1 MEKTYSMMV
10 QGKMNFMGI
19 EIPVVSGGF
28 GEGKMCVSDK
38 TVAEIHGQ
46 RLPKIR
52 QLINNNIE
60 RFKDG
65 IDIIDLKRVLMEY
78 TLLEQLGYAKQSIT
92 QAEHIYILSERGY
105 AKLIKIM
112 DDDKSWEVHDKL
124 VDEYF
129 SLRDKVQQAQVPQ
142 ISRKEQSILTIF
154 SDSASL
160 EEKINATETLIDIS
174 RGEICNSVINL
185 EVVEDLIIET
195 LKDEEIIN
203 HMSRLTIREAFH
215 KTLFR
220 LGYITYRQFPTKDGK
235 RLEKVYTKVPTESF
249 NEVFRDS
256 GMAVVRSI
264 TGEGDDNR
272 GKVEIKFTKY
282 IVKWLHTEQF
292 KETYLKVASNMV
304 IVPQIDETM
313 VDW

>member
-28 GEGKMCVSDK
+28 GEGKMCILAK
-38 TVAEIHGQ
+38 TVAEIHGVALKTVNQ
-46 RLPKIR
+46 NIK
-52 QLINNNIE
+52 NNE
-60 RFKDG
+60 KRFKDG
-65 IDIIDLKRVLMEY
+65 IDIIDLKNSVISNDS
-78 TLLEQLGYAKQSIT
+78 LLEKLGYSKQSI
-92 QAEHIYILSERGY
+92 ANSKNIYLLSERGY

-124 VDEYF
+124 VDDYF
-129 SLRDKVQQAQVPQ
+129 SLRDKFQQTQVPQ

-160 EEKINATETLIDIS
+160 EEKIGATETLIDIS

-313 VDW
+313 VD

>member
-28 GEGKMCVSDK
+28 GEDEMCVTDK

-46 RLPKIR
+46 QTREIR
-52 QLINNNIE
+52 RRVNDNIK

-65 IDIIDLKRVLMEY
+65 IDYIDLKRVDESH
-78 TLLEQLGYAKQSIT
+78 TLLKQLGYAKQSIT
-92 QAEHIYILSERGY
+92 QAEHIYLLSERGY

-129 SLRDKVQQAQVPQ
+129 SLRDKFQQTQVPQ
-142 ISRKEQSILTIF
+142 ISKKQQCVLTIF
-154 SDSASL
+154 DDNASL
-160 EEKINATETLIDIS
+160 NDKVRATETLIDIS

-282 IVKWLHTEQF
+282 IVKWLNTEQF

-304 IVPQIDETM
+304 IMLQIEE
-313 VDW
+313 